1 MRNVIANTH
10 SSCSLATAAAAAAA
24 PAHQLGGPNVAAA
37 AFAAVAAAPSLWNAA
52 VAAGMSK

>member
-10 SSCSLATAAAAAAA
+10 SSCSLATAAAAAA
-24 PAHQLGGPNVAAA
+24 PAHQLGGPTVAAA
-37 AFAAVAAAPSLWNAA
+37 AFAAAPSLWNAA

>member
-10 SSCSLATAAAAAAA
+10 SSCSLATAAAA
-24 PAHQLGGPNVAAA
+24 AHQLGGPNVAAA